1 MVRSTRTKLN
11 ADARSLV
18 RSMLQLEPSS
28 RSSIED
34 ILSHAWFKAVIDYI
48 PSQPPTPNV
57 SQEMTS
63 FPGPS
68 TSFADSFSPEAGTSR
83 LPASNLSPRHSPH
96 SSPPIT
102 RVHSGEFSQ
111 TERAL
116 ELLHD
121 TSDNQRGSALV
132 AENNVEESALLALP
146 AHSRTPS
153 RTKRR
158 SVSSQLSF
166 ERRLSH
172 HSVSGNWHHHPV
184 DYLARLKEEK
194 VTLLTRPSEKH
205 LLSGLGAMGFDTGQL
220 VHSVT
225 SDACDASAATW
236 WILRMKQIERGE
248 TDEAVEAMNS
258 SAARRRERA
267 AAFAR
272 DERRKL
278 RESADPEAA
287 LRPEVTFME
296 TPGTLPNFAISDLG
310 APLAGTMANAQTPS
324 AAPPLITTQTAQPV
338 SIIRI
343 PDTPTTPDTA
353 SRLNVGSPTSSPEFS
368 RLKTRSPSMSM
379 LQRAT
384 SALTGKKVEEKVV
397 DEDKT
402 PEGRTEGRTSPT
414 KLVKAQPKSRFKET
428 DNNES
433 PSSTLKIVSPVRTL
447 DPTPV
452 STPGTGGPVD
462 AITHVQRKASKRDS
476 LWTTFRQ
483 MFVEDR
489 RRKRS
494 TSFDN
499 QIKIAPA
506 VVLSRGPA
514 ARSPHVNRV
523 PQPASRR
530 ASVDVRPAM
539 HSRRSSSLNS
549 RRSSFTSTAVPVD
562 VRDTLAA
569 LDRRTSHRSHG
580 SQTPTSDR
588 EFVPDFPS
596 RASSS
601 TSLHRGSSRRSS
613 QSYNVR
619 SPPVPSDHS
628 HRFPPPSP
636 LHKYQRRSASG
647 FNSTRVQHIKIIPEA
662 QILRAGSIASS
673 TRSNNSSR
681 RSSIER
687 RDEASDHDSRDDA
700 SLQSF
705 RRRDHHSLAH
715 QIHRT
720 RSPLVHGHKIIHR
733 PKAPIRDVFQQ
744 KDDEWVDEDEIPA
757 FEGGLGQAA
766 SSSWDAKKGNKRESS
781 FPNAARRSARERPIK
796 DTSEDTTSAPRD
808 GSNSRRA
815 GVPDRKPPMVM
826 EEVEEEE
833 EE

>member
-1 MVRSTRTKLN
+1 
-11 ADARSLV
+11 
-18 RSMLQLEPSS
+18 MLQLEPSL
-28 RSSIED
+28 RPTIED
-34 ILSHAWFKAVIDYI
+34 ILSHSWFKATIDHI
-48 PSQPPTPNV
+48 PSHPPTPNIT
-57 SQEMTS
+57 QDPTA
-63 FPGPS
+63 F
-68 TSFADSFSPEAGTSR
+68 TDSFSPEAGTVQ
-83 LPASNLSPRHSPH
+83 LPAPNLSPRSSHMHPSPD
-96 SSPPIT
+96 SAPIT

-111 TERAL
+111 TEREL
-116 ELLHD
+116 ELLHGTSPAPVSSSPD
-121 TSDNQRGSALV
+121 TSGAVEGEDALSPME
-132 AENNVEESALLALP
+132 ENALHLP
-146 AHSRTPS
+146 LPSHSRTPS

-158 SVSSQLSF
+158 SVSSQLSM

-172 HSVSGNWHHHPV
+172 HSISGHWHHSPI
-184 DYLARLKEEK
+184 DYLARLNEDKAE
-194 VTLLTRPSEKH
+194 LLTRPSEKH
-205 LLSGLGAMGFDTGQL
+205 LLSGLNALGFDTGQL

-272 DERRKL
+272 DERKKA
-278 RESADPEAA
+278 RESADPDAIS
-287 LRPEVTFME
+287 RTEVTFME

-310 APLAGTMANAQTPS
+310 PPVSIVNPAAQSPS
-324 AAPPLITTQTAQPV
+324 PAPPLITTQLAQPV
-338 SIIRI
+338 SIIRS

-353 SRLNVGSPTSSPEFS
+353 SRLIVGSPTPSPETS

-384 SALTGKKVEEKVV
+384 SALTGKKVEEKVFD
-397 DEDKT
+397 DERSPD
-402 PEGRTEGRTSPT
+402 GRTSPT
-414 KLVKAQPKSRFKET
+414 KLVKSQPRLKSKEEASLT
-428 DNNES
+428 GS
-433 PSSTLKIVSPVRTL
+433 PASSVTITSPVGTIKREHPPSNL
-447 DPTPV
+447 RPGSPVDPTPH
-452 STPGTGGPVD
+452 
-462 AITHVQRKASKRDS
+462 IQRKPSKRDS
-476 LWTTFRQ
+476 LWTTFRH

-494 TSFDN
+494 APFENN

-523 PQPASRR
+523 PQPGSRR
-530 ASVDVRPAM
+530 ASNDVRPPL

-549 RRSSFTSTAVPVD
+549 RRSSFTSSQVPAD
-562 VRDTLAA
+562 VQDSLAA
-569 LDRRTSHRSHG
+569 LGRRTSHRSHG

-588 EFVPDFPS
+588 EFLPDYPS
-596 RASSS
+596 RPSSS

-613 QSYNVR
+613 HSLNVR
-619 SPPVPSDHS
+619 SPSLHSDHS
-628 HRFPPPSP
+628 NRFPPPSP

-662 QILRAGSIASS
+662 QILRTSSVASS
-673 TRSNNSSR
+673 VRSNNSSR

-687 RDEASDHDSRDDA
+687 REDLSDHDSRDDV
-700 SLQSF
+700 SLKSF
-705 RRRDHHSLAH
+705 KRKDNHSLAQ

-720 RSPLVHGHKIIHR
+720 RSPLVHGHRIIHR
-733 PKAPIRDVFQQ
+733 PKPPIRDVFQQ
-744 KDDEWVDEDEIPA
+744 KDEDWIDEDEIPA

-766 SSSWDAKKGNKRESS
+766 SSSWEAQKGNKRESS
-781 FPNAARRSARERPIK
+781 FPGATRRSGREN
-796 DTSEDTTSAPRD
+796 TTMQSVEEGKVSSNRD
-808 GSNSRRA
+808 NPNSRRA